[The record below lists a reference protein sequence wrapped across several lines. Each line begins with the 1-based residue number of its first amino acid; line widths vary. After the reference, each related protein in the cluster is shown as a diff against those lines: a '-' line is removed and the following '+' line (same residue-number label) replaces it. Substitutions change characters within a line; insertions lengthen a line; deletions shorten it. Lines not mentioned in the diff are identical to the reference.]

1 MLHSLKMSIR
11 GLPNAYNKAIYRITA
26 NSILCDALDVEG
38 KLLSL
43 VSDYY
48 KDSPDEAGKT
58 DTEFYRHMSLL
69 IDSIERSVY
78 RMRTKLENPELIQGY
93 ETV

>member
-1 MLHSLKMSIR
+1 M
-11 GLPNAYNKAIYRITA
+11 NKANYRITA
-26 NSILCDALDVEG
+26 NSILCDALDVES

-48 KDSPDEAGKT
+48 KDSPDEVGKT

>member
-1 MLHSLKMSIR
+1 MDINNPALFFQFSKE
-11 GLPNAYNKAIYRITA
+11 TA

-58 DTEFYRHMSLL
+58 DTEFYKYMSRL
-69 IDSIERSVY
+69 IDSIERSVDS
-78 RMRTKLENPELIQGY
+78 MRTMLKNPELIQR
-93 ETV
+93 TNTK

>member
-1 MLHSLKMSIR
+1 M
-11 GLPNAYNKAIYRITA
+11 NKANYRITA
-26 NSILCDALDVEG
+26 NSILCDALDVES

-48 KDSPDEAGKT
+48 KDSPDEVGKT
-58 DTEFYRHMSLL
+58 GTEFYRHMSLL

>member
-1 MLHSLKMSIR
+1 MDINNPALFFQFSKE
-11 GLPNAYNKAIYRITA
+11 TA

-69 IDSIERSVY
+69 IDSIERSVDS
-78 RMRTKLENPELIQGY
+78 MRTMLKNPELIQR
-93 ETV
+93 TNTK

>member
-1 MLHSLKMSIR
+1 MDINNPALFFQFSKE
-11 GLPNAYNKAIYRITA
+11 TA

-69 IDSIERSVY
+69 IDSIERSVD
-78 RMRTKLENPELIQGY
+78 RMRTKLKSPELI
-93 ETV
+93 ERTNTE

>member
-1 MLHSLKMSIR
+1 M
-11 GLPNAYNKAIYRITA
+11 NKAIYRTTA

-58 DTEFYRHMSLL
+58 DTEFYKYMSRL
-69 IDSIERSVY
+69 IDSIERSVDS
-78 RMRTKLENPELIQGY
+78 MRTMLKNPELIQR
-93 ETV
+93 TNTK

>member
-1 MLHSLKMSIR
+1 M
-11 GLPNAYNKAIYRITA
+11 NKAYYRSTA

-43 VSDYY
+43 ISDYY

-69 IDSIERSVY
+69 IDSIERSVDS
-78 RMRTKLENPELIQGY
+78 MRTKLKNPELIQGY

>member
-1 MLHSLKMSIR
+1 MGKT
-11 GLPNAYNKAIYRITA
+11 IYKITA
-26 NSILCDALDVEG
+26 QSILGDALNVED

-48 KDSPDEAGKT
+48 KDSPEEVGKT

-69 IDSIERSVY
+69 IDSIERSVD
-78 RMRTKLENPELIQGY
+78 RMRTKLKSPELT
-93 ETV
+93 ERTNTE

>member
-1 MLHSLKMSIR
+1 MDINNPALFFQFSKE
-11 GLPNAYNKAIYRITA
+11 TA

-43 VSDYY
+43 ISDYY

-58 DTEFYRHMSLL
+58 DTEFYKYMSRL
-69 IDSIERSVY
+69 IDSIERSVDS
-78 RMRTKLENPELIQGY
+78 MRTMLKNPELI
-93 ETV
+93 ETIETK

>member
-1 MLHSLKMSIR
+1 M
-11 GLPNAYNKAIYRITA
+11 NKANYRITA
-26 NSILCDALDVEG
+26 NSILCDALDVES

-48 KDSPDEAGKT
+48 KDSPDEVGKT

-78 RMRTKLENPELIQGY
+78 RMRTKLKNPELIQGY